1 MLTDEQ
7 KNIRTEFRKFLRVIE
22 GQKGNMLNTII
33 KVAEKNLP
41 ELIQQ
46 HFRSD
51 FNCIFDD
58 IYSLDELLSI
68 SIKIRNDETILA
80 GPFGYISSKTLD
92 AYIRFYA
99 IKNNIDID
107 SITSKEDINSEENEK
122 ERIEGRLTE
131 IKVLHRQRNQKA
143 RQQCLEDSGYKC
155 YVCGFDFGKAYG
167 ELGKGFLEVHH
178 TKPIASYD
186 EEHEIPQ
193 SELCALCSNC
203 HAMVHRKKEILDVD
217 ELKRIYNSIKG
228 NK

>member
-99 IKNNIDID
+99 FKNN
-107 SITSKEDINSEENEK
+107 TSN
-122 ERIEGRLTE
+122 
-131 IKVLHRQRNQKA
+131 
-143 RQQCLEDSGYKC
+143 
-155 YVCGFDFGKAYG
+155 
-167 ELGKGFLEVHH
+167 
-178 TKPIASYD
+178 
-186 EEHEIPQ
+186 PQ
-193 SELCALCSNC
+193 LSP
-203 HAMVHRKKEILDVD
+203 
-217 ELKRIYNSIKG
+217 
-228 NK
+228 